1 MKKVIFILIS
11 IFILIFII
19 GLGCFIHFKE
29 EQEAIKKSDKLDAE
43 KEYEELISY
52 CNQNHDDIE
61 EISAEVNKIIKD
73 NSTINYAG
81 DIVSQIKNPKWKQLS
96 KQLEISY
103 PEDFNLS
110 YNMVSYHDYSRQGEG
125 PYALYVVY
133 FNASEENI
141 QNYLAGRFI
150 SPSRYTKVSNHLYVC
165 LFERQMV

>member
-11 IFILIFII
+11 IFILIFVI
-19 GLGCFIHFKE
+19 GLGYFIHFKA
-29 EQEAIKKSDKLDAE
+29 EQEAIKKSDKLKAE
-43 KEYEELISY
+43 KGFEELILF

-73 NSTINYAG
+73 KGSINCAQ

-103 PEDFNLS
+103 PEDFDLS
-110 YNMVSYHDYSRQGEG
+110 YNMVSYHDYSCQGEG

-133 FNASEENI
+133 FNESEENI

>member
-1 MKKVIFILIS
+1 MKKVFILIS
-11 IFILIFII
+11 LLLLIFII
-19 GLGCFIHFKE
+19 GLGCFIHFKAAP
-29 EQEAIKKSDKLDAE
+29 EAIKKSDKLDAE

-133 FNASEENI
+133 FNESEENI
-141 QNYLAGRFI
+141 QNYLAGRFV
-150 SPSRYTKVSNHLYVC
+150 SPSRYTKVSNHLYAC

>member
-133 FNASEENI
+133 FNESEENI
-141 QNYLAGRFI
+141 QNYLAGRFV

>member
-1 MKKVIFILIS
+1 MKKVFLILIS

-19 GLGCFIHFKE
+19 GLGCFTHFKA
-29 EQEAIKKSDKLDAE
+29 EQEAIKKNDKLEAE
-43 KEYEELISY
+43 KGFEELILF

-73 NSTINYAG
+73 NSSINYAG
-81 DIVSQIKNPKWKQLS
+81 DIVSQITNPKWKQLS
-96 KQLEISY
+96 KQLQISY

-110 YNMVSYHDYSRQGEG
+110 YNMVSYHDYSRQKKG

-133 FNASEENI
+133 FNESEENI
-141 QNYLAGRFI
+141 QNYLSGRFI

-165 LFERQMV
+165 LFERQLV

>member
-1 MKKVIFILIS
+1 VPSGKKQKLS
-11 IFILIFII
+11 
-19 GLGCFIHFKE
+19 K
-29 EQEAIKKSDKLDAE
+29 AIKSSL
-43 KEYEELISY
+43 EYRL
-52 CNQNHDDIE
+52 
-61 EISAEVNKIIKD
+61 K
-73 NSTINYAG
+73 
-81 DIVSQIKNPKWKQLS
+81 LS

-133 FNASEENI
+133 FNESEENI

>member
-125 PYALYVVY
+125 PYASYVVY
-133 FNASEENI
+133 FNESEENI

>member
-133 FNASEENI
+133 FNESEENI